1 MLGPRC
7 KYITVALVLV
17 SVTASS
23 VSENY
28 LFLRLTFLVFDYVFG
43 LSLQTAEKHRNIV
56 YRAIIDDWYIYCR
69 FSVKLRPESVDGL
82 MIFESCSTMFVS
94 LSHQY
99 LMFILFIRNN
109 PFVSTFCV
117 CLRRRMTV

>member
-1 MLGPRC
+1 M
-7 KYITVALVLV
+7 
-17 SVTASS
+17 
-23 VSENY
+23 
-28 LFLRLTFLVFDYVFG
+28 FG

-94 LSHQY
+94 LAHQY

-117 CLRRRMTV
+117 CAKAYDSLIGVNNSKRTVKSMCHNDNLFF

>member
-1 MLGPRC
+1 MCG
-7 KYITVALVLV
+7 VGV
-17 SVTASS
+17 S
-23 VSENY
+23 
-28 LFLRLTFLVFDYVFG
+28 LRT
-43 LSLQTAEKHRNIV
+43 TEKHRNIV

-99 LMFILFIRNN
+99 LMFILFIGNN
-109 PFVSTFCV
+109 PFQHLLCV
-117 CLRRRMTV
+117 FAEANDSVIGVNNSKRTVKSMCHNDNLFF